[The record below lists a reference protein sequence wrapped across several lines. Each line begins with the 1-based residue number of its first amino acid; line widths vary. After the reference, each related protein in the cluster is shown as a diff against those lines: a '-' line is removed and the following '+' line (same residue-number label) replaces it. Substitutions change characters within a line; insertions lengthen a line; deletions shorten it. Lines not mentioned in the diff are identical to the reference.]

1 MLPAGRVLAHKA
13 CRFAPRRQCNG
24 PRQRRVARI
33 ASGYRC
39 ETARN
44 LPGISQRSGQEPQMI
59 AAWRWV
65 DPTAAIKGAERRLH
79 SDNPANRCR
88 PQYRSAYLAAGRQRQ
103 HMGRDRSRRAGRRP
117 PGRPFEV
124 PWIPGGTRKGHREL
138 GSDGLA
144 DDHRAAAAQGID
156 VRGVHLGLIVH
167 EEPTVTSGW
176 KASDVEAILDD
187 SNSEMLIPEIALN
200 CL

>member
-124 PWIPGGTRKGHREL
+124 PWIPGGTGRAIVSSVVTVLPTITAPPRRKA
-138 GSDGLA
+138 STC
-144 DDHRAAAAQGID
+144 AAS
-156 VRGVHLGLIVH
+156 
-167 EEPTVTSGW
+167 TSGLLFT
-176 KASDVEAILDD
+176 KSPLLHRVGKPLTSKQSLTIRTQK
-187 SNSEMLIPEIALN
+187 
-200 CL
+200 C